1 MKTIGITGQS
11 GFIGTHLYN
20 TLGLYPDKYSR
31 IEFKNDYFE
40 NPKLLENFVQQCD
53 IVIHLAALNR
63 CNDQKIIY
71 KTNIELVEKLIKACE
86 LTNAKPHIIFA
97 SSIQEQLDNEYGK
110 SKKEGRKLLENWAQ
124 RNNTIFTALII
135 PNVFGPFGRPFYNSV
150 ISTFCYQLTHNESPK
165 IDIDKKLPLI
175 YVGEL
180 VDEIMKIIDNQPRGI
195 NNIILSHTSEANVSE
210 ILKILNDFKD
220 IYFINGIIPD
230 IGSNFKLNLFNTFV
244 SYIDHE
250 NYYPIN
256 LKSNIDNR
264 GNFVEL
270 IKLHTG
276 GQVSFSTTK
285 AGVTRG
291 DHFHTRKFERFAVIS
306 GRARIDIRRIGT
318 DQVLSFD
325 IDGNSPAYVDM
336 PIWYTHNIT
345 NIGNEDLYT
354 IFWINEIFD
363 ADDPDTYFEKV
374 GKGE

>member
-86 LTNAKPHIIFA
+86 VTNAKPHIIFA

-195 NNIILSHTSEANVSE
+195 NNIILSHTSEALYYL
-210 ILKILNDFKD
+210 IPQKLMFLKFLKYLMISK
-220 IYFINGIIPD
+220 IY
-230 IGSNFKLNLFNTFV
+230 
-244 SYIDHE
+244 
-250 NYYPIN
+250 
-256 LKSNIDNR
+256 
-264 GNFVEL
+264 
-270 IKLHTG
+270 
-276 GQVSFSTTK
+276 
-285 AGVTRG
+285 
-291 DHFHTRKFERFAVIS
+291 IS
-306 GRARIDIRRIGT
+306 
-318 DQVLSFD
+318 
-325 IDGNSPAYVDM
+325 
-336 PIWYTHNIT
+336 
-345 NIGNEDLYT
+345 
-354 IFWINEIFD
+354 
-363 ADDPDTYFEKV
+363 
-374 GKGE
+374 

>member
-1 MKTIGITGQS
+1 MKIIGITGQS

-31 IEFKNDYFE
+31 VEFKNDYFE
-40 NPKLLENFVQQCD
+40 NPKLLEHFVQQCD
-53 IVIHLAALNR
+53 IIIHLAALNR
-63 CNDQKIIY
+63 CNDQNIIY
-71 KTNIELVEKLIKACE
+71 QTNIELVEKLIKACE
-86 LTNAKPHIIFA
+86 ATNSKPHIIFS

-124 RNNTIFTALII
+124 RNNTNFTALII

-180 VDEIMKIIDNQPRGI
+180 VNEILRIIDNQHRGI
-195 NNIILSHTSEANVSE
+195 NNIILSHTSESDVST

-230 IGSNFKLNLFNTFV
+230 IGTNFKLNLFNTFV

-250 NYYPIN
+250 NYYPII

-291 DHFHTRKFERFAVIS
+291 DHFHTRKFERFAVIR
-306 GRARIDIRRIGT
+306 GHARIDIRRIGT
-318 DQVLSFD
+318 DKVLSFE
-325 IDGNSPAYVDM
+325 IDGNKPACVDM
-336 PIWYTHNIT
+336 PIWFTHNIT

-363 ADDPDTYFEKV
+363 TSDPDTYYEKV
-374 GKGE
+374 